1 MGSLSQLEARSRHS
15 PLLALWLLL
24 KLMLMLMLPILPMAM
39 DTPMPMLESP
49 LVPALVLTQSPRD
62 LTLSPRELL
71 FHTLDIMD
79 MLVTTLARGLL
90 MLMPTMVLILML
102 PLLPMLLLSL
112 LAQALV
118 LTPSP
123 RVLMLSPR
131 ELLFHTLDTMDM
143 LVTTLARGLLM
154 LMPTMLPILMHML
167 EFPLDPAQ
175 VLTPS
180 PRVLML
186 QPRDMLP
193 TMDMDTTH
201 LASKLE
207 DIF

>member
-1 MGSLSQLEARSRHS
+1 
-15 PLLALWLLL
+15 
-24 KLMLMLMLPILPMAM
+24 MLMPTMVLILMLPLLPML
-39 DTPMPMLESP
+39 PVSP
-49 LVPALVLTQSPRD
+49 LAPALVLTQSPRV
-62 LTLSPRELL
+62 LMLSPRELL

-90 MLMPTMVLILML
+90 MLMPTMLPILML
-102 PLLPMLLLSL
+102 MLEFPLAP
-112 LAQALV
+112 ALV

-131 ELLFHTLDTMDM
+131 ELLFLTLDIMDM

-154 LMPTMLPILMHML
+154 LMPTMLPILMLML
-167 EFPLDPAQ
+167 EFPLDPAL

-186 QPRDMLP
+186 QPRD
-193 TMDMDTTH
+193 
-201 LASKLE
+201 
-207 DIF
+207 

>member
-15 PLLALWLLL
+15 SLLALWLLL

-49 LVPALVLTQSPRD
+49 LVPALVLTQSPR
-62 LTLSPRELL
+62 
-71 FHTLDIMD
+71 
-79 MLVTTLARGLL
+79 
-90 MLMPTMVLILML
+90 
-102 PLLPMLLLSL
+102 
-112 LAQALV
+112 
-118 LTPSP
+118 
-123 RVLMLSPR
+123 VLMLSPR
-131 ELLFHTLDTMDM
+131 ELLFHTLDIMDM

>member
-1 MGSLSQLEARSRHS
+1 MLDTMVTTLARG
-15 PLLALWLLL
+15 L
-24 KLMLMLMLPILPMAM
+24 LMLMPTMVPILMLPLSLSA
-39 DTPMPMLESP
+39 
-49 LVPALVLTQSPRD
+49 PALVLTLSPRV
-62 LTLSPRELL
+62 LMLSPRELL
-71 FHTLDIMD
+71 SHTPDTMD

-90 MLMPTMVLILML
+90 MLMLTMLHILML
-102 PLLPMLLLSL
+102 TLEFPLDP
-112 LAQALV
+112 ALV

-167 EFPLDPAQ
+167 EFPLDPAL

-180 PRVLML
+180 PRVL
-186 QPRDMLP
+186 
-193 TMDMDTTH
+193 
-201 LASKLE
+201 
-207 DIF
+207 

>member
-1 MGSLSQLEARSRHS
+1 
-15 PLLALWLLL
+15 
-24 KLMLMLMLPILPMAM
+24 ML
-39 DTPMPMLESP
+39 DTM
-49 LVPALVLTQSPRD
+49 
-62 LTLSPRELL
+62 
-71 FHTLDIMD
+71 
-79 MLVTTLARGLL
+79 VTTLARGLL
-90 MLMPTMVLILML
+90 MPMPTTLLILML
-102 PLLPMLLLSL
+102 PLLPMLLLSP

-154 LMPTMLPILMHML
+154 LMPTMLPILMLML
-167 EFPLDPAQ
+167 EFPLDPAL

-193 TMDMDTTH
+193 TMDMDTTP

-207 DIF
+207 DIC

>member
-1 MGSLSQLEARSRHS
+1 MGSLSQLGTWSRHS
-15 PLLALWLLL
+15 SLLASWLLP
-24 KLMLMLMLPILPMAM
+24 KLMLMLMLHILPMAM
-39 DTPMPMLESP
+39 DTPMPMLVSP
-49 LVPALVLTQSPRD
+49 LVPALVLTQSPR
-62 LTLSPRELL
+62 ELFPML
-71 FHTLDIMD
+71 D
-79 MLVTTLARGLL
+79 MLDTMVTTLARGLL
-90 MLMPTMVLILML
+90 MLMPTTLPILMQ
-102 PLLPMLLLSL
+102 PLLLMLLLSP
-112 LAQALV
+112 LAPALV

-154 LMPTMLPILMHML
+154 LMPTMLPILMLML
-167 EFPLDPAQ
+167 EFPLDPAL

-193 TMDMDTTH
+193 TMDMDTTP

-207 DIF
+207 DIC